1 MSGGIFEGTN
11 KASSIFDTPGVV
23 YYFSDG
29 RGNNAPEE
37 FYYASPSTFKGF
49 DAADATHLK
58 LYFKSI
64 KGDFT
69 DVINLQIASNTHKKV
84 ADTLYKEFAYNNA
97 APLAAGAAPIVT
109 IFDATSGSTYRIMQE
124 IEGVTIT
131 LGTSNSTY
139 GLVGCAF
146 STATATAVNQNVS
159 AVVLPFEVQTFLD
172 AGFVNTSNTEKTVVN
187 AGRYRVH
194 CQLGVTST
202 TANYRWTANLNILKN
217 GSIAHTITGG
227 YIRGSGASF
236 NTELNIDRQMIL
248 AAGDIISTSVL
259 RVSNTP
265 GTAALDAD
273 ECSLSI
279 TRLA

>member
-1 MSGGIFEGTN
+1 MEVDI
-11 KASSIFDTPGVV
+11 V

-29 RGNNAPEE
+29 RGNNGPEE
-37 FYYASPSTFKGF
+37 FYYASPSRFKGF
-49 DAADATHLK
+49 DAVDATHLK
-58 LYFKSI
+58 LYFDSI

-69 DVINLQIASNTHKKV
+69 DVINLQIASNTHRKV
-84 ADTLYKEFAYNNA
+84 VETLYKEFAFNNA
-97 APLAAGAAPIVT
+97 APLAVGATPIVT
-109 IFDATSGSTYRIMQE
+109 IIDSTSGATYRIMQE
-124 IEGVTIT
+124 IEGVDIT

-139 GLVGCAF
+139 GLIGCAF
-146 STATATAVNQNVS
+146 STATATAVNQNLS

-202 TANYRWTANLNILKN
+202 TANYRWTGNLNILKN
-217 GSIAHTITGG
+217 GSIAHTISGG
-227 YIRGSGASF
+227 YIRGSGNSF
-236 NTELNIDRQMIL
+236 NTELNTDRQMIL
-248 AAGDIISTSVL
+248 AAGDVISISVL
-259 RVSNTP
+259 RISNTS
-265 GTAALDAD
+265 GTATLDAD